1 MAATTRETLDKR
13 GLSGGSEQK
22 EWFWLQIASE
32 AIF

>member
-1 MAATTRETLDKR
+1 METLDKR
-13 GLSGGSEQK
+13 GISGGSEQK